1 MSSWSTMVGRVTCFA
16 GALIAAALLPIA
28 FAPDAHAVQDLDVRF
43 TNPPPISW
51 TTLLGDPLLGGD
63 GGKGV
68 ADAAQGFA
76 RGLGEG
82 GAGRP
87 GNGRGASG
95 RRPGGRGPTGRGG
108 GGGGGADGSGSG
120 GGSGSS
126 RDARE
131 AERAK
136 LLLER
141 KIKAS
146 DAEAARI
153 RITLAKH
160 GAARALRSFRAYDK
174 KAQKIGGKALV
185 KVRETKAAILRVAGV
200 ELDEAKRKLDS
211 GTDLSKQFA
220 VNLGA
225 LARAFRD
232 VDPALHKRA
241 TALYESAMKRKRAS

>member
-1 MSSWSTMVGRVTCFA
+1 MVGRVTCFA

-51 TTLLGDPLLGGD
+51 TTLLGDAGSEEA
-63 GGKGV
+63 

-76 RGLGEG
+76 RGGGGGFGGG
-82 GAGRP
+82 GAGRA

-108 GGGGGADGSGSG
+108 GGGSADGSGSG

-185 KVRETKAAILRVAGV
+185 KVRETKAAILRVAGI

-211 GTDLSKQFA
+211 GVDLPKRFA

-232 VDPALHKRA
+232 TDAALHKRA